1 MNTSEGNPSLP
12 RWAGEVADGAER
24 QLSSAERAVVVEVL
38 AGMRRLR
45 HGVIQLSIQDGKVVQ
60 IETTEKKRL

>member
-1 MNTSEGNPSLP
+1 MP
-12 RWAGEVADGAER
+12 RWTGEIAAAPER
-24 QLSSAERAVVVEVL
+24 TISDAERAIIVEVL

-45 HGVIQLSIQDGKVVQ
+45 HGVIQLFIQDGRVVQ